1 VDVWNGFQ
9 VAIKGKEQGRRIT
22 SCVREGLWR
31 QQRMQ
36 EVRCMRKAL
45 VLLLA
50 LGLVGLLVAGCGK
63 GENTAEAKAKMS
75 EGDQAY
81 QAAKD
86 LFTKL
91 QQKQSELGGSLA
103 TGDYSKFT
111 GPAGEALEK
120 EVTQSLADIEAKL
133 REAEGAYEEILGME
147 GLKDY
152 KDYAELMLQA
162 TRKRQEM
169 LPLIKTLLEEL
180 KKMVMAGAAGQ
191 KVDFTALLQR
201 EELKK
206 VTDLGSEADS
216 LEKQADKVKADKKL

>member
-1 VDVWNGFQ
+1 
-9 VAIKGKEQGRRIT
+9 
-22 SCVREGLWR
+22 
-31 QQRMQ
+31 
-36 EVRCMRKAL
+36 MRKAL
-45 VLLLA
+45 VLVLA
-50 LGLVGLLVAGCGK
+50 LGLLVLLVAGCGK
-63 GENTAEAKAKMS
+63 GENTAEAKAKMG

-81 QAAKD
+81 QSAKD
-86 LFTKL
+86 LLNKL

-111 GPAGEALEK
+111 GLAGEALEK
-120 EVTQSLADIEAKL
+120 EVTQNLADIEAKL
-133 REAEGAYEEILGME
+133 KEAAAAYEAILGME

-152 KDYAELMLQA
+152 KEYADLMHQA
-162 TRKRQEM
+162 TGKRQQM

-180 KKMVMAGAAGQ
+180 KKMVLAAAAGQ

-206 VTDLGSEADS
+206 VTDLGNEADS